1 MTAKS
6 RVRTEQPNVADRSLA
21 VPTHGGDHDVLI
33 RVIELLGRK
42 WHPVILRCLMTEGA
56 LRFNALKDEIAG
68 VSSKVLSDSLDD
80 LEEKEFVERTVVDE
94 RPIQVEYELTERGR
108 TIRPVLVAMQSWGEQ
123 NLEADG

>member
-1 MTAKS
+1 MTARS
-6 RVRTEQPNVADRSLA
+6 QIRSERPDVADRPLA
-21 VPTHGGDHDVLI
+21 VPTHGGDDDALI

-80 LEEKEFVERTVVDE
+80 LEEKEFVERTVIED
-94 RPIQVEYELTERGR
+94 RPIRVEYELTERGR
-108 TIRPVLVAMQSWGEQ
+108 TVRPVLVAMQRWGDQ
-123 NLEADG
+123 HLGADG